1 MQRYYIIE
9 GLFILLG
16 IGLLVTV
23 IKYPKDIFVKLPL
36 GIVNLFLRRLWWFV
50 SLPLTIL
57 SIPLI
62 ALGKKFKWE
71 ITPAIQKFID
81 SEIGGEEDSPYP
93 STKNLKVDFK
103 NGEKYAYVLNSSKDL
118 KKIILDLVEVLTQKY
133 SIEEFKVA
141 VNGSQTIIK
150 FPTYINF
157 YDYHLLIQHLYNEL
171 GDRNSFGVYKSD
183 KLLYYVF
190 QDSETL
196 NNLVGFTSARKLF
209 SIFMLADLERKQH
222 LRLNQKL
229 KIETDWIEDQLQEHP
244 IEFIGS
250 NGKF

>member
-81 SEIGGEEDSPYP
+81 FEIGGEEDSPYP

-103 NGEKYAYVLNSSKDL
+103 NCSALRTWKRYSKLNSNLGITCELRKFYWSSQWSLRHISKSY
-118 KKIILDLVEVLTQKY
+118 E
-133 SIEEFKVA
+133 
-141 VNGSQTIIK
+141 
-150 FPTYINF
+150 
-157 YDYHLLIQHLYNEL
+157 
-171 GDRNSFGVYKSD
+171 SD
-183 KLLYYVF
+183 
-190 QDSETL
+190 
-196 NNLVGFTSARKLF
+196 A
-209 SIFMLADLERKQH
+209 
-222 LRLNQKL
+222 
-229 KIETDWIEDQLQEHP
+229 
-244 IEFIGS
+244 
-250 NGKF
+250 